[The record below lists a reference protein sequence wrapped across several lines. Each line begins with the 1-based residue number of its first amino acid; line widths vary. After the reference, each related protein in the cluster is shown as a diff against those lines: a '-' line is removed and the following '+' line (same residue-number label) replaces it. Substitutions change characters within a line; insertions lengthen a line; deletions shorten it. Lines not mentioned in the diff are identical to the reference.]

1 MDTGTTKAE
10 IIFEPAYVDPSRII
24 QPKEPGEITPIE
36 PAEIPSTDVYVS
48 MVKNPIIEGS
58 RRLVLNIETNG
69 LDPFTNRIIT
79 IGLQDPLKPN
89 EMPTIIMLDDEAY
102 MIKLLF
108 TIIQDGDY
116 NDLVGYGLS
125 FDYRFILIK
134 AMKYN
139 IGCQEFYNCGLIDLM
154 QAVAQGKFAFVYF
167 PQKASS
173 LSNVANYLW
182 GFPKVFPD
190 LQLLK
195 YYAQGNMEKVREFAV
210 DQIVRIFALYSL
222 FYRIIYTKFDQDTLG
237 TLSSPAD
244 LENSSTSP
252 ITSFSSGSESVSAL
266 SSGSPLPESNSLLTI
281 PEVSDINVLSW
292 KCDKCLAE
300 WSEAQLNGSTICP
313 ICGAELKRI

>member
-1 MDTGTTKAE
+1 MVTGTTKAE

-24 QPKEPGEITPIE
+24 QPKEPGEIIPITPTE
-36 PAEIPSTDVYVS
+36 QPTDYVDVT
-48 MVKNPIIEGS
+48 MAHNPIIEGS
-58 RRLVLNIETNG
+58 RRLILNIETNG
-69 LDPFTNRIIT
+69 LDPFKNRIIS

-89 EMPTIIMLDDEAY
+89 ELPTIIMLDDEAY

-108 TIIQDGDY
+108 MIIQDGDY
-116 NDLVGYGLS
+116 NDIVGYGLS
-125 FDYRFILIK
+125 FDYRFILVK

-139 IGCQEFYNCGLIDLM
+139 IGCKEFYNCGLIDLM

-173 LSNVANYLW
+173 LSNVANYFW
-182 GFPKVFPD
+182 NFPKVFPD

-195 YYAQGNMEKVREFAV
+195 YYAEGDMQKVREFAV

-252 ITSFSSGSESVSAL
+252 ITSFSSGSESVS
-266 SSGSPLPESNSLLTI
+266 SISNTPEDVEDTSLLTI
-281 PEVSDINVLSW
+281 PEVSNLNLLSW

-300 WSEAQLNGSTICP
+300 WSESQLNGSTICP